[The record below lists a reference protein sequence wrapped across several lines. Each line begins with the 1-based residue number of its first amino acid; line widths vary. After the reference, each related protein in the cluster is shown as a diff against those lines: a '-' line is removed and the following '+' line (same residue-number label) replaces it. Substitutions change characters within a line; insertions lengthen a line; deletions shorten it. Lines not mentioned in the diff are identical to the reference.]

1 MFICQHC
8 KKECKSSSGLRIHER
23 YCKANPNHIE
33 YTKIIV
39 NDPCILY
46 CKFCGKQCKNKNS
59 LINHERLCKENPNR
73 DLTYYERTGISN
85 LSNRGWNKG
94 LTKDTD
100 ERVRKTAEALRA
112 SFAEGR
118 VVSHQK
124 GKARTA
130 NEKQKISES
139 MRNNPSA
146 GGRRLGSGRGK
157 KGWYK
162 GYFCDSTYEL
172 VYVIYNL
179 DNNIIFSPCRRI
191 YKYVDLD
198 GKEHKYYPDFELP
211 DGSLV
216 EIKGYHTATV
226 DLKLASVTDRPI
238 KILYEKDLVYAF
250 DWVKQHY
257 TYNKLSDLYE

>member
-1 MFICQHC
+1 MHERHC
-8 KKECKSSSGLRIHER
+8 KDNQER
-23 YCKANPNHIE
+23 IE
-33 YTKIIV
+33 YPKIAI
-39 NDPCILY
+39 NEPCIVY
-46 CKFCGKQCKNKNS
+46 CRFCGKQCKNKNS
-59 LINHERLCKENPNR
+59 LIHHERLCKKNPDR
-73 DLTYYERTGISN
+73 VLTYYEQTGIST
-85 LSNRGWNKG
+85 LSNRGWNRG
-94 LTKDTD
+94 LTKETD
-100 ERVRKTAEALRA
+100 ERVRRNAETLRA
-112 SFAEGR
+112 GYQEGR
-118 VVSHQK
+118 IVSHQK
-124 GKARTA
+124 GKARTDA
-130 NEKQKISES
+130 EKQKISES
-139 MRNNPSA
+139 MRNNLSA

-179 DNNIIFSPCRRI
+179 DNNIMFSHCRRT

-238 KILYEKDLVYAF
+238 KILYEKDLAYAF

-257 TYNKLSDLYE
+257 TYNELSDLYE